1 MQKET
6 QIFETSADMLETI
19 AIVGDAARYDAQAL
33 AILKNKVLLAHI
45 LKAYV
50 SEVKNNSIEE
60 IVSFMDE
67 DILVRMVG
75 VDPNKK
81 IIPNVAEQKTESK
94 IVGEGTIRFDLRF
107 NLHIPEQD
115 KPIKIIV
122 DVEAQGK
129 VETLKYNLVT
139 RVIYYLCRLVSEQQ
153 GSEFV
158 NSNYDDI
165 KKVYS
170 IWICMPAKRNSSV
183 QTYSIKENLEYGT
196 YGNDGRY
203 DIIEGVVIRLGDDY
217 KSESDELL
225 KTLTTIFS
233 SSISKEE
240 KVQELSSKLPS
251 EVVKG
256 ASGMTSL
263 GHEIFLEG
271 KAEGKTEGITEGI
284 IEGVKVKANEVAKTL
299 LAKGFSGDEIS
310 EIAKLSLD
318 EIQKLREELSKQG

>member
-107 NLHIPEQD
+107 NLHIPEQA

-158 NSNYDDI
+158 DSNYDDI

-240 KVQELSSKLPS
+240 KVRELSEKLPS

-271 KAEGKTEGITEGI
+271 KTEGI
-284 IEGVKVKANEVAKTL
+284 IEGAKASAIETAKSL
-299 LAKGFSGDEIS
+299 LSDGFSDEMVS
-310 EIAKLSLD
+310 KYTKLSSD
-318 EIQKLREELSKQG
+318 EIQKLKEELSKQG